1 MARKTPEEE
10 AARVRQMKD
19 FDLSKKQG
27 AYIAGVDE
35 AGRGPLA
42 GPVFAAAVILTD
54 DVIIEGINDSKKLS
68 EKKRDMLF
76 DEIKSKALSYAVCS
90 VDQSRID
97 EINILQATFEAMRG
111 AVTGLKKKPD
121 YVLIDGDK
129 SPGIEIA
136 HECVVKGDSK
146 SMCIA
151 AASILAKVSR
161 DRYITEMAKLYPG
174 YGFEKHKGYGTA
186 AHYAAIRELG
196 ICGLHRRSF
205 LKKLL

>member
-1 MARKTPEEE
+1 
-10 AARVRQMKD
+10 MKD